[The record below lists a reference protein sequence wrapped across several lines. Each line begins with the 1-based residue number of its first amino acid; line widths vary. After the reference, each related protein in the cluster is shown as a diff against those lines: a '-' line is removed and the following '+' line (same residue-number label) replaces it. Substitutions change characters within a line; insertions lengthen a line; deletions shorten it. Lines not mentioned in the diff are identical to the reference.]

1 MDRVKVGIIRLLI
14 SEVALIREYKRT
26 GKVFTTEEHSEYY
39 ASLISTVAAIQD
51 ERAIPALIGA
61 VSSGGMASRAIAGYG
76 DKAVR
81 PLLELCSTR
90 SEDTLDRASALLTI
104 LRMLQMQIPIS
115 ETSQTEIKSVLR
127 IALKDPDYLVRY
139 GAIRAIEYLKDRD
152 DFVPALNELAEHDPG
167 EDIGKEHHSLRPIAE
182 QLLQKIANHEL
193 PPRLA

>member
-1 MDRVKVGIIRLLI
+1 
-14 SEVALIREYKRT
+14 
-26 GKVFTTEEHSEYY
+26 
-39 ASLISTVAAIQD
+39 
-51 ERAIPALIGA
+51 
-61 VSSGGMASRAIAGYG
+61 
-76 DKAVR
+76 
-81 PLLELCSTR
+81 
-90 SEDTLDRASALLTI
+90 
-104 LRMLQMQIPIS
+104 MQIPIS

-193 PPRLA
+193 PPRLAQ